1 MKNFKNLIYLVCV
14 QGANYIAP
22 IAIMYILTKNASIE
36 IYGKF
41 AFWYAVLVYF
51 QTVIDYG
58 FNYTATREVAALD
71 DKSENESLSKL
82 LFYVSF
88 SKIIIATFLLLIIFS
103 SSLFFNFNLELA
115 IIVFFGALFSSLVPN
130 WFFQGTQNIKSISIL
145 NIFGKLSFIII
156 SFCCIENYSLENIFI
171 AYFLSASIPLIYSVI
186 FFRKFKLIKDGYF
199 DNVIRYIKDGRN
211 IFSANVLAVLLSNG
225 GVIFLGL
232 FADDK
237 ILGIYS
243 FCERIAKSF
252 LGLFSPIFTAFYPV
266 FSRKF
271 ALEFNNGIDFHKR
284 FSIILFGSSI
294 TFLLFSYLIADF
306 FFSKNVHYDKSY
318 FSILMIWVL
327 VSLMNNAFGIQF
339 LCASGNDRLYV
350 KGMFLAFIVFLCF
363 VGFNFFENRGVQVAL
378 TTFASEFLLLLI
390 NIKYYLFVRNNN
402 IRG

>member
-14 QGANYIAP
+14 QGANYVAP

-36 IYGKF
+36 IYGRF

-51 QTVIDYG
+51 QTIIDYG
-58 FNYTATREVAALD
+58 FNYTATREAAALD
-71 DKSENESLSKL
+71 YKSENENLSKIL
-82 LFYVSF
+82 CYVSF
-88 SKIIIATFLLLIIFS
+88 SKIIIAAFLLFAIFS
-103 SSLFFNFNLELA
+103 SSIFFDFNLELA

-130 WFFQGTQNIKSISIL
+130 WFFQGTQNIKNISVF

-156 SFCCIENYSLENIFI
+156 SFYFIENYSLENIFI
-171 AYFLSASIPLIYSVI
+171 SYFLSASIPLIYSII
-186 FFRKFKLIKDGYF
+186 FFRKFKLIKHDYF
-199 DNVIRYIKDGRN
+199 NNVIRYIKDGRN

-243 FCERIAKSF
+243 FCERIVKSF
-252 LGLFSPIFTAFYPV
+252 LGLFSPLFTAFYPV

-271 ALEFNNGIDFHKR
+271 ALEFNNGLEFHRK

-294 TFLLFSYLIADF
+294 TFLLFAYLIADF
-306 FFSKNVHYDKSY
+306 FFTENIHYDKRY

-350 KGMFLAFIVFLCF
+350 KGMFSAFFVFLCF
-363 VGFNFFENRGVQVAL
+363 VGFNFFDNRGMQVAL
-378 TTFASEFLLLLI
+378 ATCTSEFLLLLI

-402 IRG
+402 IQV